1 MKKNYIVLYGEKDTP
16 DGDFVL
22 KAVKDDSGG
31 IQFFEYK
38 ESESKIN
45 ELCLS
50 ENVSGGYALD
60 ISGIPTIDWI
70 IPSRL

>member
-1 MKKNYIVLYGEKDTP
+1 MKKNYIVLYGEKETP
-16 DGDFVL
+16 DGDFIL
-22 KAVKDDSGG
+22 KAAKGEDGG
-31 IQFFEYK
+31 IRFFEYK
-38 ESESKIN
+38 ESEHYIN
-45 ELCLS
+45 ELCVS